1 MILKVEELKE
11 PGLTILRM
19 VSQFV
24 RVALSFDLSPALCW
38 WKIKNNNKSPKAM
51 SKKRGPSPKPSEQIR
66 TKRISVYLSDT
77 EYADLVKRVPNHHEL
92 CNYIRAQVFAGKT
105 PYSVSIPDI
114 NLKAY
119 SELGRV
125 GSNLNQIARHLNA
138 SAPVELQQLLD
149 EIAAFRLALI
159 EQPS

>member
-1 MILKVEELKE
+1 
-11 PGLTILRM
+11 
-19 VSQFV
+19 
-24 RVALSFDLSPALCW
+24 
-38 WKIKNNNKSPKAM
+38 M
-51 SKKRGPSPKPSEQIR
+51 SKKRGPAPKPREQTR

-77 EYADLVKRVPNHHEL
+77 EYADLVQRVQNPYEL

-105 PYSVSIPDI
+105 PVSVAIPEI

-119 SELGRV
+119 SEIGRI
-125 GSNLNQIARHLNA
+125 GSNLNQIARHMNA
-138 SAPVELQQLLD
+138 SAPVELQQLLG